1 MTSSVLPVASVAP
14 EHPPYP
20 QLAEAIGT
28 PAYVLDP
35 TAIDAAA
42 DAATRAFGEQW
53 IRSYSLKANPL
64 PEVVSRLHARGW
76 GANVVSLGEW
86 EAARRAGVP
95 NTETTMEGI
104 GKTDTELRAA
114 IAAARDGDPLRW
126 VSLETLDEARR
137 CAQLCGPVPLD
148 VLLRINPAVRPE
160 THAGLAV
167 GSAESKFGLRGAEL
181 RTLLHTD
188 PFAGTGI
195 RVRGVHVHVGSQ
207 LGEVTA
213 WRDGALAALETLD
226 LVRAKHSGADT
237 VDFGGG
243 FPSID
248 APSIDAPSEAG
259 PSAGH
264 FAAVLADRTLPARC
278 AIEPGR
284 TLVAEAGSL
293 LASVL
298 HVRDLGGTQQV
309 VLDTGMTEL
318 VRPALYGARHPV
330 RALTAPD
337 APVLPTELHGPVC
350 ESADR
355 IGHYELPS
363 LHRGDLVLIGMAGAY
378 SSVLETTY
386 NGRPRAPKVLL
397 DPETGP
403 RVVQDRERLAALRF

>member
-14 EHPPYP
+14 DHSPYP
-20 QLAEAIGT
+20 QLAEAVGT

-35 TAIDAAA
+35 AAIDAAA
-42 DAATRAFGEQW
+42 DSATQAFGEHW

-95 NTETTMEGI
+95 NAETTMEGI
-104 GKTDTELRAA
+104 GKTDAELRAA

-137 CAQLCGPVPLD
+137 FAQLCGPVPLD

-181 RTLLHTD
+181 RTLLDTD

-213 WRDGALAALETLD
+213 WRNGAHAALEALD
-226 LVRAKHSGADT
+226 LVRTKHSGADT

-243 FPSID
+243 FPVLGT
-248 APSIDAPSEAG
+248 PSGPG
-259 PSAGH
+259 PSAAD
-264 FAAVLADRTLPARC
+264 FAAVLTEHELPARC

-284 TLVAEAGSL
+284 ALVAEAGAL

-318 VRPALYGARHPV
+318 IRPALYGARHPV
-330 RALTAPD
+330 HALTAPD

-355 IGHYELPS
+355 IGHYELPA

-378 SSVLETTY
+378 SSALETTY
-386 NGRPRAPKVLL
+386 NGRPHAPKVSL